1 MKYHYLLALFAA
13 GLLGSSFAAEPP
25 KVQPMSASLIARA
38 ESMEAQVRHE
48 FQSELGHA
56 PETSNELLLW
66 LDKKSLHTENLSDE
80 EKDKLVQKFGAT
92 LGQVVI
98 HEFGGTWVVTS
109 TSQGDAMGVDLPVGK
124 VAFVFNRAARRIF
137 EADPIGFVSYF
148 KTVASFTNG
157 TPLPADVEAKSVR

>member
-1 MKYHYLLALFAA
+1 MKYHCLLALLAA
-13 GLLGSSFAAEPP
+13 GFFGFSFAADPP
-25 KVQPMSASLIARA
+25 KVQPMSASLIAHA
-38 ESMEAQVRHE
+38 ESMETEVRHE

-56 PETSNELLLW
+56 PETSIELLLW
-66 LDKKSLHTENLSDE
+66 LDKKSLQTKTLSDE
-80 EKDKLVQKFGAT
+80 EKDKLVQQFGAT

-98 HEFGGTWVVTS
+98 HEFGGTWVLSS
-109 TSQGDAMGVDLPVGK
+109 TSQGDAMGVDLPIGK

-148 KTVASFTNG
+148 KTVASFANG